1 MDMDQIESKA
11 NDSLLE
17 DLKFNKKN
25 NMQQIYD
32 TIMSEVNIEGDTNS

>member
-1 MDMDQIESKA
+1 M

-32 TIMSEVNIEGDTNS
+32 TIMSEVNIDDDHSSQILNEEESS